1 MTTAKKPTLVFVPGA
16 WHPPSCY
23 DIIIKILSSPPYSYP
38 CVAIT
43 TPTVGAEPP
52 ILTLQHDVDAI
63 RAVTTVLADEGKEI
77 LLVMH
82 SYGGLPGS
90 QSCEGLSK
98 TERERQGKKGGVIA
112 LVYIAAFV
120 FPEGTTRST
129 RESLPPII
137 DVKVSNPPLSL
148 STSAKHSRF
157 FKTGQRTCQPITTAN
172 LLFRATTDAF
182 SIPFLYFTMTWSP
195 PSLLSMSL
203 HSLTIRFQR

>member
-1 MTTAKKPTLVFVPGA
+1 MATAEKPTLVFVPGA

-38 CVAIT
+38 CVAIK

-63 RAVTTVLADEGKEI
+63 RAVTTVLADDGKEI

-90 QSCEGLSK
+90 QSCEELAK
-98 TERERQGKKGGVIA
+98 NERERQGKKGGVIA

-120 FPEGTTRST
+120 FPEGTIHST
-129 RESLPPII
+129 RETLPPII
-137 DVKVSNPPLSL
+137 DVKVS
-148 STSAKHSRF
+148 
-157 FKTGQRTCQPITTAN
+157 
-172 LLFRATTDAF
+172 
-182 SIPFLYFTMTWSP
+182 
-195 PSLLSMSL
+195 
-203 HSLTIRFQR
+203 